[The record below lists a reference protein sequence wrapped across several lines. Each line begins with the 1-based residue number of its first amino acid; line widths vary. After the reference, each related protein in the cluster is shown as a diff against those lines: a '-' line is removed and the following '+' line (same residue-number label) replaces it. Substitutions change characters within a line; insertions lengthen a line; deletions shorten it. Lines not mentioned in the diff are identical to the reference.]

1 MSSPI
6 RIVLVDDQPLIR
18 RGFAAILES
27 EPGFEVVGEAANGAE
42 AVDLVADLA
51 PDVVC
56 MDVQMPVMDGI
67 TATRKI
73 QAADL
78 SASVLILTTFD
89 DDEFLFEALYAGASG
104 FLLKTAEAEELIAA
118 IATLARGEALL
129 APEVTGRVLSRFVA
143 TPSVPSAAPGSLDVA
158 GPPAAQGPPDD
169 QPGRKERPATS
180 RRKELDLLTERE
192 HEILLLVARGYS
204 NAAIAKE
211 LFIGAATVKTHV
223 SNALMKIGVKD
234 RVHAVIWAYENGLV

>member
-1 MSSPI
+1 MPSPI

-42 AVDLVADLA
+42 AVDLVTALA

-89 DDEFLFEALYAGASG
+89 DDEFLFEALHAGASG

-118 IATLARGEALL
+118 IATLARGDALL

-143 TPSVPSAAPGSLDVA
+143 TPSAPSAAT
-158 GPPAAQGPPDD
+158 GPPDHR
-169 QPGRKERPATS
+169 PGHKERPATS

>member
-1 MSSPI
+1 MTSPI

-42 AVDLVADLA
+42 AVDLVTDLA

-73 QAADL
+73 QAANL

-143 TPSVPSAAPGSLDVA
+143 TDAPDA
-158 GPPAAQGPPDD
+158 PDD
-169 QPGRKERPATS
+169 RPGGKERPATS
-180 RRKELDLLTERE
+180 RQKELDLLTERE
-192 HEILLLVARGYS
+192 YEILLLVAQGYS

>member
-1 MSSPI
+1 MTSPI

-42 AVDLVADLA
+42 AVDLVTDLA

-73 QAADL
+73 QAANL
-78 SASVLILTTFD
+78 AASVLILTTFD

-129 APEVTGRVLSRFVA
+129 EPASR
-143 TPSVPSAAPGSLDVA
+143 
-158 GPPAAQGPPDD
+158 
-169 QPGRKERPATS
+169 
-180 RRKELDLLTERE
+180 
-192 HEILLLVARGYS
+192 
-204 NAAIAKE
+204 
-211 LFIGAATVKTHV
+211 
-223 SNALMKIGVKD
+223 
-234 RVHAVIWAYENGLV
+234 